1 MRSAKNLSRVGF
13 VHFLFLVCFA
23 LIVFAPV
30 PVHSADLPYTATIA
44 EGRTA
49 VKEVMEQT
57 GASSV
62 SVAFTDG
69 DRLVWTETF
78 GYADRASGTL
88 PTKET
93 MYGIGSTSKMVA
105 TIAIMRLVD
114 QKKVS
119 LDAPVADY
127 IKSFT
132 MLSPEYRKITVRMLL
147 NHSAGFPGTDE
158 RNAETTSPL
167 TFDYSGQICETLAT
181 LRLKHDPGYMNVY
194 CNDCFTMVEQLVL
207 AVTGKKYAQFVHDE
221 IFAPLGMTHSRYP
234 LGYFPEGSFA
244 VRYDE
249 HGALPQLFLNTGASG
264 GLYSTPADIAKLAMM
279 LAGGG
284 ITVNTRILS
293 EAAVAEMG
301 KDQTLS
307 TFNPVRQDGMSF
319 GLGWDTV
326 RQPGLHAVGV
336 TGWQKGGDVP
346 FYGSVMS
353 IAPKEKLA
361 VVVLGASGRFGSGS
375 ATIIAER
382 ILIKALT
389 ETGRI
394 ASMPKPVAM
403 KPSPA
408 KKVSGDDADSFG
420 GYYANNS
427 TLLKVKTGPA
437 GSLDIIK
444 YDAAKGSW
452 KDWLIG
458 LGLREDGY
466 WSRDAALSPSISFVK
481 AEGRSY
487 MIVRM
492 AKGYGHYTDSFTYAQ
507 KVDAA
512 RKPRA
517 AWNEKRLGTTWLLV
531 NEHPDFI
538 DKWKTPVFRLRSVD
552 GMVFAD
558 WADLQIVDAS
568 PSDTRA
574 AMTLLIPQ
582 SNGTGLND
590 VVIETRSGEEWVRF
604 GSYLFR
610 PVQGIGVLKAGD
622 NSIAPP
628 AGQMSEW
635 RRYDVG
641 DNPTRVN
648 IVPKGTDGRWKMYD
662 GSFTL
667 VHKGTGEKSMEL
679 SAGTYYFLCHDFI
692 NIRITPAA
700 KVVYKATIADAEAAA
715 NEILKKT
722 GASSIAMAL
731 VDGDRLV
738 WTEAFGFADR
748 ESRAVPKKETLYAIG
763 STSKVFATVAV
774 MKLVDR
780 GLISLDEPVV
790 KYLKSFRMLSPE
802 YRQITVRMLLNHS
815 SGFPGSDYR
824 NGFTTTPFKD
834 YSAQVL
840 ETLATLRLKHPPGYL
855 SVYCNDGFTVVEQL
869 IAVVTGKSY
878 TRFVEDEILKPLGMA
893 NSGYML
899 DYPPEGSTAKRYDAK
914 GKELPF
920 MFVNVLASGGIYS
933 TPSDMARFA
942 MMLIGKG
949 RLGDT
954 RILSE
959 KAVAEMAK
967 DQTLASFNPVKSNMV
982 SYGLGWD
989 TVRQP
994 GLGAVGVTAWQKGG
1008 AIPYMKALFTVVPDE
1023 RLAAFVVGASGNFGS
1038 DDTIVLIERLLLNA
1052 LVEKGRIASVPSP
1065 LRGKALPEKTVS
1077 HAELRSFAGYYGRSD
1092 SVLRVSTGR
1101 GQSLNIYRYDLEK
1114 KRWSAWQT
1122 GLTMRSDGY
1131 LASTVNPLQAFAFR
1145 TADGRQYLI
1154 NRSVAGY
1161 GHYQDNE
1168 VIGQKISASA
1178 ALPASWKKRLARHW
1192 LMCND
1197 DPTSDEWE
1205 NPGADLGNYGNLLLS
1220 SGSQVVDPTL
1230 SDSRAGMMLVIPQL
1244 KGRDLNDLVIEDR
1257 GGDEWLRLGSYLFRP
1272 RETVEKLSKGETAI
1286 VLGPDGNGEWR
1297 VIDRLNKAKT
1307 LTISPERSDG
1317 SWRLYD
1323 ANLKQI
1329 ERGKGKKSLS
1339 LAGGTHY
1346 LLFHDNAKVLF

>member
-1 MRSAKNLSRVGF
+1 MRSAKNLSTVGCF
-13 VHFLFLVCFA
+13 HFLFLACLA
-23 LIVFAPV
+23 LIVLAPV
-30 PVHSADLPYTATIA
+30 PVRCADFPYTATIA

-88 PTKET
+88 PAKET
-93 MYGIGSTSKMVA
+93 MYCIGSTSKMVA
-105 TIAIMRLVD
+105 TIAVMRLVD

-127 IKSFT
+127 IRSFT
-132 MLSPEYRKITVRMLL
+132 MLSPGYRKITVRMLL

-167 TFDYSGQICETLAT
+167 TFDYSAQIRETLAAG
-181 LRLKHDPGYMNVY
+181 RLKHDPGCMNIY
-194 CNDCFTMVEQLVL
+194 CNDCFTMVEQLVE

-244 VRYDE
+244 VRYDRD
-249 HGALPQLFLNTGASG
+249 GALPQLFLNTGASG
-264 GLYSTPADIAKLAMM
+264 GLYSTPTDVAKLAMM

-284 ITVNTRILS
+284 ITANTRILS
-293 EAAVAEMG
+293 EAAVTEMG

-326 RQPGLHAVGV
+326 RQPGLRAVGV

-353 IAPKEKLA
+353 VAPKERLA

-375 ATIIAER
+375 ATIVAER
-382 ILIKALT
+382 ILLKALA

-394 ASMPKPVAM
+394 ASMPGPVAT
-403 KPSPA
+403 KPAPA
-408 KKVSGDDADSFG
+408 KKSSGDEADSSG

-427 TLLKVKTGPA
+427 TLLKVKAGPG
-437 GSLDIIK
+437 GSLDIVT

-452 KDWLIG
+452 KDWLVG
-458 LGLREDGY
+458 VGLREDGY
-466 WSRDAALSPSISFVK
+466 WSTDAAASPAVSFVK

-487 MIVRM
+487 MVVRM

-507 KVDAA
+507 KVGPTS
-512 RKPRA
+512 KPQA

-538 DKWKTPVFRLRSVD
+538 DKWKTPVFRLRSID
-552 GMVFAD
+552 GMIFAD

-568 PSDTRA
+568 TSDARA
-574 AMTLLIPQ
+574 VMTLLIPQ

-610 PVQGIGVLKAGD
+610 PAQGIGVLKPGD
-622 NSIAPP
+622 NPIAPP

-641 DNPTRVN
+641 DNPARVN
-648 IVPKGTDGRWKMYD
+648 IVPNGKDGQWKMYD
-662 GSFTL
+662 GSFAL
-667 VHKGTGEKSMEL
+667 IHKGAGGKSMEL
-679 SAGTYYFLCHDFI
+679 AAGTYYFLCHDPA

-700 KVVYKATIADAEAAA
+700 KVVYKATIADAEAAV
-715 NEILKKT
+715 NEVLKKT
-722 GASSIAMAL
+722 GASSLAMAL

-738 WTEAFGFADR
+738 WTEAFGLADR
-748 ESRAVPKKETLYAIG
+748 ESKTVPKKETLYAIG
-763 STSKVFATVAV
+763 STSKMFATVAV

-790 KYLKSFRMLSPE
+790 KHLKSFRMLSPE

-815 SGFPGSDYR
+815 SGFPGTDYR

-869 IAVVTGKSY
+869 IASVTGKSY
-878 TRFVEDEILKPLGMA
+878 PRFVEDEILKPLGMK
-893 NSGYML
+893 NSRYML
-899 DYPPEGSTAKRYDAK
+899 DYPPEGSTAKRYDGK
-914 GKELPF
+914 GRELPF
-920 MFVNVLASGGIYS
+920 MFVNVLASGGLYS

-967 DQTLASFNPVKSNMV
+967 DQTLGSFNPVRSNMV

-1038 DDTIVLIERLLLNA
+1038 DDTIVLMERLLLNA

-1065 LRGKALPEKTVS
+1065 LKGKALPEKTVS
-1077 HAELRSFAGYYGRSD
+1077 PAELRSFAGCYGRSD
-1092 SVLRVSTGR
+1092 SLLRVSRGR
-1101 GQSLNIYRYDLEK
+1101 GQSLSIYRYDPEK
-1114 KRWSAWQT
+1114 KRWGAWQK

-1131 LASTVNPLQAFAFR
+1131 FASKADPLQAFAFR

-1154 NRSVAGY
+1154 NHSVAGY
-1161 GHYQDNE
+1161 GHYRDSE
-1168 VIGQKISASA
+1168 VIGQKVPSAA

-1192 LMCND
+1192 LISND
-1197 DPTSDEWE
+1197 NPTSDEWE
-1205 NPGADLGNYGNLLLS
+1205 APVADLANYRGLLLS

-1230 SDSRAGMMLVIPQL
+1230 SDSRAGMVLVIPQL
-1244 KGRDLNDLVIEDR
+1244 KGRDLNDLVIENR
-1257 GGDEWLRLGSYLFRP
+1257 AGDEWLRLGSYLYRP
-1272 RETVEKLSKGETAI
+1272 RETVQKLARGETTI
-1286 VLGPDGNGEWR
+1286 VLGPDGNSEWR

-1307 LTISPERSDG
+1307 LTISPDRPDG

-1323 ANLKQI
+1323 ARLKQL
-1329 ERGKGKKSLS
+1329 ERGKGKKSLP
-1339 LAGGTHY
+1339 LAGGTYY
-1346 LLFHDNAKVLF
+1346 LLFHDNARVIF